1 MTPGPMSHG
10 RRHAAPSLAAVL
22 LAGSLVACGSVTPSD
37 IAPAG
42 GSSRASASTAPSQG
56 PSGDAGTPLPSVAL
70 GGEVAPESVA
80 RHLAAL
86 DAIARDHGGV
96 RTSGT
101 PGYDASVDYVAA
113 ELAGIGWRVTTPQ
126 FELPTFSEQPGG
138 TLEVEGGPTFTA
150 PEDLHAMIYSGDG
163 ELSAEVTTVGFP
175 DSPSGGGD
183 HGCDADDWEG
193 FPDGDIALTPPAP
206 CLRRDLVQN
215 AQDAGA
221 VALVV
226 ANPAWEPG
234 EALRPTLLFPE
245 DIEIPAISAIGEVG
259 EALERAA
266 RDDAEVRIS
275 LDTTVRGVAVR
286 NVVAEHG
293 DGGPVVMLGAHLDS
307 VLDGPGLNDN
317 GSGVAAVLEVAHLLS
332 DVGHPGTLR
341 VAFWAGEELGLHG
354 SRAYVTGGGDLGD
367 VAAYLNLDMLGSVNG
382 VPLVYRNAGAPPG
395 SSEIS
400 DFLLAWLTASGVPAE
415 PEDLGGGSDHFFF
428 AEAGIPI
435 GGIFSG
441 ATEEV
446 SPRQAEANQGE
457 AGAPMDPCYHLACDT
472 LDNVDVQRLAFY
484 AQAAAAAALL
494 LAEGRLAAG
503 Q

>member
-1 MTPGPMSHG
+1 
-10 RRHAAPSLAAVL
+10 
-22 LAGSLVACGSVTPSD
+22 
-37 IAPAG
+37 
-42 GSSRASASTAPSQG
+42 
-56 PSGDAGTPLPSVAL
+56 
-70 GGEVAPESVA
+70 
-80 RHLAAL
+80 
-86 DAIARDHGGV
+86 
-96 RTSGT
+96 
-101 PGYDASVDYVAA
+101 
-113 ELAGIGWRVTTPQ
+113 VTTPQ
-126 FELPTFSEQPGG
+126 FELPAFSEQPGA
-138 TLEVEGGPTFTA
+138 TLEVEGGPTFAA
-150 PEDLHAMIYSGDG
+150 PDDMHAMIYSGDG
-163 ELSAEVTTVGFP
+163 ELSGQVTSIGFP
-175 DSPSGGGD
+175 GSAGGSGD
-183 HGCDADDWEG
+183 RGCDADDWDG
-193 FPDGDIALTPPAP
+193 FPEGDIALTPPAP

-226 ANPAWEPG
+226 ANPAWAHG

-245 DIEIPAISAIGEVG
+245 DIDIPAISAVGEVG

-266 RDDAEVRIS
+266 AEGAEVRIS
-275 LDTTVRGVAVR
+275 LDTGVRGITVR

-293 DGGPVVMLGAHLDS
+293 NGGPVVMLGAHLDS

-332 DVGHPGTLR
+332 DVGHPGTIR

-354 SRAYVTGGGDLGD
+354 SRAYVTGGADLAE
-367 VAAYLNLDMLGSVNG
+367 VVAYLNLDMLGSVNG

-395 SSEIS
+395 SEAIS
-400 DFLLAWLTASGVPAE
+400 DFLLAWLTGSGIPAE
-415 PEDLGGGSDHFFF
+415 PEDLGGGSDHYFF

-441 ATEEV
+441 ATEEL
-446 SPRQAEANQGE
+446 SPGQAQANGGQ

-472 LDNVDVQRLAFY
+472 IENVDVERVAVY